1 MREGLRLGSAVGY
14 LAAGAVVLVFAI
26 GGLGPAPSAFTLV
39 FGGLL
44 PTALVLA
51 LVVSGLWLAFR
62 SDLTAPEFRRIAG
75 WSLAGSLTVGGFA
88 AVVVVAVDGQYELL
102 RGELLV
108 AETVVGG
115 ALAGLGIGL
124 YDVLSQ
130 RQRARLEAERERLDV
145 LNRMLRHHLL
155 NGMNIILASAE
166 ELERRAETPE
176 RELRTIRRRGDE
188 VVGLVER
195 VSDLTDRIHEQPE
208 PKPRRL
214 CTLVKEAVGR
224 AQGVYGTENVTVEE
238 PVPDLSVL
246 GDDTLTEA
254 VETVVFERA
263 QVSDAVVVGGHVTPE
278 DVVLSVRDDDGG
290 SSTAADG
297 GAASG
302 WGRRFVSGPVVD
314 AEADEDAAGSERY
327 AASLHQG
334 VDIYMAE
341 LLLSRS
347 GGRLE
352 VVPGESTAV
361 ELYLP
366 RA

>member
-14 LAAGAVVLVFAI
+14 LTAGAVVLVVAI
-26 GGLGPAPSAFTLV
+26 GGLGPTPSPFALV

-44 PTALVLA
+44 PIGLVLA

-88 AVVVVAVDGQYELL
+88 AMIVVALAGEYELL

-166 ELERRAETPE
+166 ELERRTEEPGH
-176 RELRTIRRRGDE
+176 ELRTIRRRGDE

-195 VSDLTDRIHEQPE
+195 VSELTDRINEQPE

-214 CTLVKEAVGR
+214 RTIVEESVGR
-224 AQGVYGTENVTVEE
+224 AQGVYGTANVAVEE

-246 GDDTLTEA
+246 GDETLTEA
-254 VETVVFERA
+254 VETVVLERA
-263 QVSDAVVVGGHVTPE
+263 GVSDGVVVGAHVTPE
-278 DVVLSVRDDDGG
+278 DVVVRVRDDEGG

-297 GAASG
+297 GGASG
-302 WGRRFVSGPVVD
+302 WGRRLSSGVADDTD
-314 AEADEDAAGSERY
+314 ADAGGSERY

-352 VVPGESTAV
+352 VIPGESTAV
-361 ELYLP
+361 ELHLP